1 VETPMIVTPS
11 IDAFL
16 DASPELVA
24 HVTDALPIGLVSV
37 DDVTNAVLY
46 LVSGDGRYV
55 TGTTLTVD
63 AGFANKN

>member
-1 VETPMIVTPS
+1 MIVTPS
-11 IDAFL
+11 IDAFVE
-16 DASPELVA
+16 ANPELAA
-24 HVTDALPIGLVSV
+24 HITNPMPVGLLSV

-46 LVSGDGRYV
+46 LVSDDGRYV